1 MGDLSAIV
9 GIRARD
15 VLCRAI
21 DGAHRS
27 ICAEVYSIDDPAVVE
42 HLNRAA
48 RRGVDVRITLEGDV
62 HRFRAPGVR
71 EPTDDR
77 LCAQFDA
84 GVRVTISRSPHALVH
99 AKAVVVDD
107 STALFSTANFTR
119 SGFAADGDVLVVDR
133 VGSDVSAVRAKI
145 DAAAI
150 GARATTPTR
159 SSLEALF
166 ASKTDLRIA
175 SEDLSDPRVVDFL
188 EKRAHLG
195 RHDRVLIGSAAS
207 VCARRELR
215 ALCAAGVDVRAPAH
229 GYMHEKLVDAGDQVY
244 IGSANL
250 TYDGISRANEAGII
264 ASPSEFDDGLRAVR
278 DQFDAMWRSA
288 QPQAGE

>member
-9 GIRARD
+9 GIQARD

-21 DGAHRS
+21 DGARRS
-27 ICAEVYSIDDPAVVE
+27 IRAEVYSIDDPAVVD

-62 HRFRAPGVR
+62 HRFRGPSIR
-71 EPTDDR
+71 EPTDDCLR
-77 LCAQFDA
+77 AQFEA

-133 VGSDVSAVRAKI
+133 LGSEVSEIRAKI
-145 DAAAI
+145 DAATL
-150 GARATTPTR
+150 GARATTPMR
-159 SSLEALF
+159 SSLEALL
-166 ASKTDLRIA
+166 ASEADLRIA
-175 SEDLSDPRVVDFL
+175 SEDLSDPRVVDVL
-188 EKRAHLG
+188 ERRAHLG
-195 RHDRVLIGSAAS
+195 RHDRVLIGSAGS

-215 ALCAAGVDVRAPAH
+215 ALCAAGVHVRVPAH

-250 TYDGISRANEAGII
+250 TYDGISRANEVGII
-264 ASPSEFDDGLRAVR
+264 ARPLDFDDGLRAVR